1 MKTSC
6 RGHSS
11 LPTSLSLRGTDV
23 HFQGQRPSEP
33 GNWLHC
39 SCSFV
44 QMPSFGTVGGGE
56 GETGVCWLSAT
67 LLPLLSSTSY
77 WCPKGPGLEV
87 SPSEVTGS
95 NFIWWIWRSSALR
108 GPSGQ
113 TYWNPNKWACGGWLV
128 GVLAELLQIS
138 QDTKKCLLCQFSTSA
153 GATAT
158 IHSFVVKWL
167 FWTWSYN
174 YLQMCRNRNLP
185 TRPGTCRRIFS

>member
-1 MKTSC
+1 MCSCLDCGRKPEEEQQWDQEVMKWNRHVYFKTCTPHIQFPSLHMKTSC

-113 TYWNPNKWACGGWLV
+113 TYWNPNKWACGGWV
-128 GVLAELLQIS
+128 G
-138 QDTKKCLLCQFSTSA
+138 
-153 GATAT
+153 GG
-158 IHSFVVKWL
+158 
-167 FWTWSYN
+167 Y
-174 YLQMCRNRNLP
+174 
-185 TRPGTCRRIFS
+185 